1 MPISAESVRV
11 ALTLS
16 KQDRDLLRSLS
27 QADRR
32 SLSEQVAWL
41 AEQEAERRS
50 PNRLAAMQCLMNCRH
65 AMLYS
70 IR

>member
-32 SLSEQVAWL
+32 SVSEQVAWL
-41 AEQEAERRS
+41 AEQEAERRGDEQQ
-50 PNRLAAMQCLMNCRH
+50 A
-65 AMLYS
+65 
-70 IR
+70 